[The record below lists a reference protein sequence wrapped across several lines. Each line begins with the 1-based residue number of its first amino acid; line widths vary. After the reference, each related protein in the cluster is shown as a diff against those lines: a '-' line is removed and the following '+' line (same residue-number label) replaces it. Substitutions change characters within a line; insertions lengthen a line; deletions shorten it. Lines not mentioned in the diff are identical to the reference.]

1 MEDASALRDAVARHL
16 SFLVNDHGFHLTQ
29 ESDHLIELESE
40 SLTAQAIWDPRGEVV
55 LNVRRRLSGVTD
67 DGYGTWSYVGMVGR
81 AGVDRLIE
89 LGAEQLVAE
98 PAVLQAGD
106 TFFDALVVDQRR
118 VAKEWTAYYSGDG
131 PRPRRGK
138 LP

>member
-16 SFLVNDHGFHLTQ
+16 SFLVNDHGFRVTQ

-55 LNVRRRLSGVTD
+55 LKVRRRVSPAAD
-67 DGYGTWSYVGMVGR
+67 DGYGTWSHLGMVGR
-81 AGVDRLIE
+81 ADVDRLIE
-89 LGAEQLVAE
+89 LAAEQLVAE
-98 PAVLQAGD
+98 PAVLQAD
-106 TFFDALVVDQRR
+106 DSFFDALVVEQRR
-118 VAKEWTAYYSGDG
+118 IAKEWTAYYSGDG